1 MRVHRPAI
9 VHTRNLAALR
19 ERLRLVLVGDGPLRA
34 LAQSVLVEG
43 GVADL
48 ARLPGE
54 RTDVPAVM
62 RGLNAF
68 GNWPLP
74 RFFGSR
80 SAFYRFATNSSAD
93 TSAWRRRPARVPT
106 FNSVCSGTTQPLLPR
121 RSTT

>member
-1 MRVHRPAI
+1 MRVHRTAI

-48 ARLPGE
+48 AWLPGE

-80 SAFYRFATNSSAD
+80 
-93 TSAWRRRPARVPT
+93 
-106 FNSVCSGTTQPLLPR
+106 
-121 RSTT
+121 